1 MVNMIFKVETIDTN
15 SSENRINKLKLINS
29 KYKILLVIN

>member
-1 MVNMIFKVETIDTN
+1 MVNMIFKVETKDTN